1 MYARSDLSV
10 KAFKAFQSGKD
21 EGLAQFLAAERPR
34 LFDYIMR
41 MTAHLAKVS
50 DTVGETLDS
59 IEPVADSA
67 ESSDELMVMIYK
79 TARNF
84 AIESWNV
91 DTSKLENNAYEL
103 NTNVSKD
110 HSIML
115 GLEQSIRTLPPFQR
129 EVLLLVE
136 RFWFAPEEVAEI
148 MGISSSDV
156 EMFLAQAQSAVEGQ
170 IAEIQGNLHE
180 MMGRLKAFVEPETDS
195 MQTQN
200 LSLIMNDFRKTDKLG
215 IGRSKWFWIVTV
227 ILFAGL
233 ALAYKNRDQIQ
244 SWIQSVTSEPS

>member
-10 KAFKAFQSGKD
+10 KAFRAFQSGKTD
-21 EGLAQFLAAERPR
+21 GLAQFLAEERPR
-34 LFDYIMR
+34 LFDYVMR
-41 MTAHLAKVS
+41 MTAHLAKASETVS
-50 DTVGETLDS
+50 ETLDS
-59 IEPVADSA
+59 VEPVADSVD
-67 ESSDELMVMIYK
+67 SSDELMVMIYK

-91 DTSKLENNAYEL
+91 DTSKLENSVYDL

-115 GLEQSIRTLPPFQR
+115 SLEQSIRTLPPFQR
-129 EVLLLVE
+129 EVLLLIE

-148 MGISSSDV
+148 MGIASSDV
-156 EMFLAQAQSAVEGQ
+156 EMFLAQAQSAVEGHVE
-170 IAEIQGNLHE
+170 EIQGNLHE
-180 MMGRLKAFVEPETDS
+180 IMGRLKAFVEPETDS

-215 IGRSKWFWIVTV
+215 IGRSKWFWLTLV
-227 ILFAGL
+227 ILLAG
-233 ALAYKNRDQIQ
+233 AAIAYHYRAQIQ
-244 SWIQSVTSEPS
+244 SWVLSLSEDPS